1 MIKKKYPLYLATLS
15 AALYLGI
22 ALIPRLS
29 TQAQAQSQPI
39 AQAVSASFPES
50 VHLDFK
56 SPPTNGEP
64 KQSGTTGTRGGCA
77 SAKGS
82 LPFLTPLTPGTIQGL
97 TEKKEGTVSE
107 YPTLVSEYPTLT
119 ISEYPTFFVYVPQ
132 TSAHS
137 VEFVLTDEN
146 NTREI
151 YYKAFA
157 FPSNPGIV
165 SVTLPAD
172 KPPLEI
178 GKVYKWSFII
188 ICKPEEPSQNITV
201 YGWVKRTEPNPA
213 LVKALEKATP
223 LERAALYGEYGIW
236 HETLTTLANLRRSQP
251 EESTLVVKWT
261 ELLKSEPVKLS
272 AISQAPLV
280 DCCTSEN

>member
-1 MIKKKYPLYLATLS
+1 MIKKKSPLYLATLS
-15 AALYLGI
+15 AALSLGI
-22 ALIPRLS
+22 ALIPRS
-29 TQAQAQSQPI
+29 TQVQAQSQLI
-39 AQAVSASFPES
+39 AQAISSSFLES
-50 VHLDFK
+50 VHLSFK
-56 SPPTNGEP
+56 SPPPDGEP
-64 KQSGTTGTRGGCA
+64 KQSGTTGTRGECG
-77 SAKGS
+77 SDKGS

-97 TEKKEGTVSE
+97 TEKKERT
-107 YPTLVSEYPTLT
+107 VSEYPTLT

-132 TSAHS
+132 TSAQS

-151 YYKAFA
+151 YYKDFA
-157 FPSNPGIV
+157 LPSNPGIV
-165 SVTLPAD
+165 SVKLPAD

-188 ICKPEEPSQNITV
+188 ICKPRDSSHNITV

-261 ELLKSEPVKLS
+261 ELLKSESVKLS

-280 DCCTSEN
+280 DCCTLEN

>member
-1 MIKKKYPLYLATLS
+1 MIKKKSPLSLVTLSATLS
-15 AALYLGI
+15 LGI

-29 TQAQAQSQPI
+29 TQVQAQSQPI

-50 VHLDFK
+50 VHLNFK

-64 KQSGTTGTRGGCA
+64 KQSGTTGTRGECG

-132 TSAHS
+132 TSAQR
-137 VEFVLTDEN
+137 VRFVLTEKN
-146 NTREI
+146 SHEI
-151 YYKAFA
+151 YKT
-157 FPSNPGIV
+157 FPLPSTPGIV

-178 GKVYKWSFII
+178 GKVYKWSFSI
-188 ICKPEEPSQNITV
+188 ICKPGDSSQNITV

-213 LVKALEKATP
+213 LLKALEKATP

-251 EESTLVVKWT
+251 QESTLVVKWT

-280 DCCTSEN
+280 ECCTLEN

>member
-1 MIKKKYPLYLATLS
+1 MIKKKSPLYLATLS

-22 ALIPRLS
+22 ALLPRS
-29 TQAQAQSQPI
+29 TQVQAQSQPI
-39 AQAVSASFPES
+39 DQAVSASFPES
-50 VHLDFK
+50 VYLGFK
-56 SPPTNGEP
+56 SPPPDGEP
-64 KQSGTTGTRGGCA
+64 KQSGTTGTRGECG

-97 TEKKEGTVSE
+97 TEKKEGT
-107 YPTLVSEYPTLT
+107 VSEYPTLT

-157 FPSNPGIV
+157 LPSNPGIV
-165 SVTLPAD
+165 SIKLPAD
-172 KPPLEI
+172 KPPLEL
-178 GKVYKWSFII
+178 GKVYKWSFSI
-188 ICKPEEPSQNITV
+188 ICKPRDSSQNITV

-261 ELLKSEPVKLS
+261 ELLKSESVKLS

-280 DCCTSEN
+280 DCCTLEN

>member
-15 AALYLGI
+15 AALSLGI

-39 AQAVSASFPES
+39 AQAVSASFPDS

-97 TEKKEGTVSE
+97 TEKKEVT
-107 YPTLVSEYPTLT
+107 VSEYPTLT

-132 TSAHS
+132 TSAQR
-137 VEFVLTDEN
+137 VRFVLTEK
-146 NTREI
+146 TSHEI
-151 YYKAFA
+151 YKT
-157 FPSNPGIV
+157 FPLPSTPGIV

-178 GKVYKWSFII
+178 GKIYKWSFSI
-188 ICKPEEPSQNITV
+188 ICKPGEPSQNITV

-251 EESTLVVKWT
+251 EESTLVVTWT

-280 DCCTSEN
+280 DCCTLEN

>member
-1 MIKKKYPLYLATLS
+1 MIKKKSPLYLATLS
-15 AALYLGI
+15 ATLSLGI
-22 ALIPRLS
+22 ALIPRS
-29 TQAQAQSQPI
+29 TQVQAQSQPI
-39 AQAVSASFPES
+39 AQAVSSSFLES
-50 VHLDFK
+50 VHLSFK
-56 SPPTNGEP
+56 SPPPEGEP
-64 KQSGTTGTRGGCA
+64 KQSGTTGTRGECG

-97 TEKKEGTVSE
+97 TEKKEARVT
-107 YPTLVSEYPTLT
+107 EYPTLT

-132 TSAHS
+132 TSAQE
-137 VEFVLTDEN
+137 VEFVLTDE
-146 NTREI
+146 TDEKTI
-151 YYKAFA
+151 HVSYYKTFP

-172 KPPLEI
+172 KPPLEL
-178 GKVYKWSFII
+178 GKVYKWSFSIV
-188 ICKPEEPSQNITV
+188 CKPRDSSQNITV

-251 EESTLVVKWT
+251 EESTLGVKWT
-261 ELLKSEPVKLS
+261 ELLKSESVKLS

-280 DCCTSEN
+280 DCCTLEN

>member
-1 MIKKKYPLYLATLS
+1 MIKKKSPLYLATLS
-15 AALYLGI
+15 AALYSGI

-29 TQAQAQSQPI
+29 TQVQAQSQPI
-39 AQAVSASFPES
+39 AQAVSASFLDL
-50 VHLDFK
+50 VHLNFK

-77 SAKGS
+77 SDKS
-82 LPFLTPLTPGTIQGL
+82 QLPFLTPLTPGTRQGL
-97 TEKKEGTVSE
+97 TEKKEETV
-107 YPTLVSEYPTLT
+107 TEYPTLT
-119 ISEYPTFFVYVPQ
+119 MSEYPTFFVYVPQ
-132 TSAHS
+132 TSAQR
-137 VEFVLTDEN
+137 VEFVLTEK
-146 NTREI
+146 TEEKTLHEI
-151 YYKAFA
+151 YYKTFPL
-157 FPSNPGIV
+157 PSNPGIV
-165 SVTLPAD
+165 SVKLPAD

-178 GKVYKWSFII
+178 GKVYKWSFSI
-188 ICKPEEPSQNITV
+188 ICKPGDSSQNIPV

-213 LVKALEKATP
+213 LVKALEKVTP

-251 EESTLVVKWT
+251 EESTLVVTWT